1 MRGANAR
8 GFAEGRGMSDFGNV
22 ALAHHWLVGMRGGEK
37 VLEQIAQLF
46 PGAPICTLVAEPERL
61 SPALRRHEIRTSWL
75 QRLPGAARHYKKLL
89 PLFPAAV
96 GALRVREPVD
106 LVISSDASVI
116 KGLAVPEHARH
127 ICYCHSPPRYLWDL
141 QEDYRQSSEVG
152 GAVGR
157 FVFNR
162 VTPYVREFDR
172 RAAAR
177 VTHFIA
183 NSSFVRGRLR
193 DYYGVD
199 AEIIHPPV
207 ALDAFTKASAPPE
220 DFDLVVSQLVPYKR
234 IDVAVAAYTKLVR
247 KLVVIGEGSE
257 RARLEAL
264 AGPSVTFLGAQPGGV
279 LQDHFRRGR
288 ALIFPGVEDFGI
300 TPLEAMAS
308 GRPVIAY
315 RAGGVLETVVDG
327 ATGLFFDEQT
337 PESLADALARFDA
350 MSFDPAVCRAQA
362 ERFGP
367 ERFRAEFGA
376 YLERHVR

>member
-1 MRGANAR
+1 M
-8 GFAEGRGMSDFGNV
+8 
-22 ALAHHWLVGMRGGEK
+22 HYWLVGMRGGEK

-46 PGAPICTLVAEPERL
+46 PAAPIYTLVADPERL
-61 SPALRRHEIRTSWL
+61 SSALRRHPIHTSPL

-89 PLFPAAV
+89 PLFPAAI

-106 LVISSDASVI
+106 LVLSSDASVI

-127 ICYCHSPPRYLWDL
+127 VCYCHSPPRYLWDL

-183 NSSFVRGRLR
+183 NSGFVRERIR
-193 DYYGVD
+193 NYYGVD
-199 AEIIHPPV
+199 AEIIYPPV
-207 ALDAFTKASAPPE
+207 ALDAFPMSAGPPE
-220 DFDLVVSQLVPYKR
+220 DFHLVVSQLVPYKR
-234 IDVAVAAYTKLVR
+234 IDVAVAAFTKIGR
-247 KLVVIGEGSE
+247 RLVVIGEGSE
-257 RARLEAL
+257 RARLEAM
-264 AGPSVTFLGAQPGGV
+264 AGPAVTFLGAQPGEV
-279 LQDHFRRGR
+279 LQDHMRRCR
-288 ALIFPGVEDFGI
+288 AFVFPGVEDFGI

-315 RAGGVLETVVDG
+315 RAGGVRETVLDG
-327 ATGLFFDEQT
+327 TTGLFFDEQT
-337 PESLADALARFDA
+337 PESLIGALERADA
-350 MSFDPAVCRAQA
+350 MSFDPAACRAQA
-362 ERFGP
+362 GRFGP
-367 ERFRAEFGA
+367 ERFRAEFAA
-376 YLERHVR
+376 YLERHLR

>member
-1 MRGANAR
+1 
-8 GFAEGRGMSDFGNV
+8 MSDFGNV

-46 PGAPICTLVAEPERL
+46 PSAPIYTLVVDPERL
-61 SPALRRHEIRTSWL
+61 SPALRRHPLHTSPL

-89 PLFPAAV
+89 PLFPAAI

-127 ICYCHSPPRYLWDL
+127 VCYCHSPPRYLWDL
-141 QEDYRQSSEVG
+141 QEDYRKSSEVG

-183 NSSFVRGRLR
+183 NSSFVRERIR
-193 DYYGVD
+193 HYYGVD
-199 AEIIHPPV
+199 AEIIFPPV
-207 ALDAFTKASAPPE
+207 ALDAFPMAAAPPE
-220 DFDLVVSQLVPYKR
+220 DFHLVVSQLVPYKR
-234 IDVAVAAYTKLVR
+234 IDVAVAAFTQLGR
-247 KLVVIGEGSE
+247 RLVVIGEGSE
-257 RARLEAL
+257 RARLEAM
-264 AGPSVTFLGAQPGGV
+264 AGPTVTFLGAQPGEV
-279 LQDHFRRGR
+279 LQDHMRRCR
-288 ALIFPGVEDFGI
+288 AFVFPGVEDFGI

-315 RAGGVLETVVDG
+315 RAGGVRETVLDG
-327 ATGLFFDEQT
+327 TTGLFFDEQT
-337 PESLADALARFDA
+337 PESLIGTLERADR
-350 MSFDPAVCRAQA
+350 MSFDPAACRAQA
-362 ERFGP
+362 ELFGP
-367 ERFRAEFGA
+367 ERFRAEFAA
-376 YLERHVR
+376 YLERQLR